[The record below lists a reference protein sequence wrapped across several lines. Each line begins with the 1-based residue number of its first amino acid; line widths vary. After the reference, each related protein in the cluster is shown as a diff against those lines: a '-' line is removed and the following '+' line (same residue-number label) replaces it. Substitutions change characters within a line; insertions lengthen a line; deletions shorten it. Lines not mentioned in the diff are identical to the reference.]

1 MPTETL
7 YAWPFNLSSPDAK
20 GVCYETHSAEEE
32 GEPARIPPEGTMSI
46 SLRVL
51 ADVIRKWM
59 TIRGERSALSR
70 RRGSS
75 ASLSRLPG
83 SPGSSFDDVVDNDEV
98 VDEIIED
105 LRLYPLT
112 PFERSVYLLR
122 QKLPHESIEEPSP
135 AEQRSRRD
143 SVPSPGAQSDSS
155 WSSSDAGSE
164 DESRSRNHSTSS
176 ISSRGSMAD
185 ASPSHSPKDT
195 SPPELPKLDT
205 TLSSKKEEEIP
216 QSRSNEATPR
226 AEAYEDRNMAL
237 EKAAHSRIRDSRY
250 GGRSMNTVHEDAC
263 ESDDADVSTPT
274 HYSAQRAQAA
284 ESLSPRTVVAAI
296 SDAIEAA
303 SSSSST
309 TPSPSKVIFRDP
321 FQGAKN
327 PPSKPAIQAEVIDED
342 SPETQVAF
350 STRGKPKLKTSSKR
364 SSLSGFRSIF
374 GGRSKSH

>member
-1 MPTETL
+1 MTLLYMSTETL

-20 GVCYETHSAEEE
+20 GVCYETHSAEKE

-51 ADVIRKWM
+51 ADVIRRWM
-59 TIRGERSALSR
+59 TI

-75 ASLSRLPG
+75 ASLSTLPG

-105 LRLYPLT
+105 LRLHPLT

-122 QKLPHESIEEPSP
+122 QNLPHESIEEPSA
-135 AEQRSRRD
+135 AEQPSRRE

-164 DESRSRNHSTSS
+164 DEPRRRDRSTSS
-176 ISSRGSMAD
+176 ISSRGSMTD
-185 ASPSHSPKDT
+185 GSPSHSPKDIF
-195 SPPELPKLDT
+195 PPELPKLDT
-205 TLSSKKEEEIP
+205 ALPAKKKDAEIP

-226 AEAYEDRNMAL
+226 AEAYEDRNVAL
-237 EKAAHSRIRDSRY
+237 ERAALSRIRDSKC
-250 GGRSMNTVHEDAC
+250 GGRSMDTVHEDAS
-263 ESDDADVSTPT
+263 ESDDAEVSTPT
-274 HYSAQRAQAA
+274 HDSAQRAQAA
-284 ESLSPRTVVAAI
+284 ESLSPRKVVAAI
-296 SDAIEAA
+296 SNAIEAA
-303 SSSSST
+303 SSSSSGA

-327 PPSKPAIQAEVIDED
+327 HPSKPAIQAEVVDED

-350 STRGKPKLKTSSKR
+350 STRGKPKPKTSSKR
-364 SSLSGFRSIF
+364 SSLPGFRSMF